1 MHLELICQYVNML
14 IMRDKSQIIQFGRN
28 LCAERNRRGLSQD
41 ELGQKASMDGT
52 YIGRI
57 ERAEVNPTL
66 TTIISLLNALE
77 VSFDVLYKQ

>member
-1 MHLELICQYVNML
+1 MKN
-14 IMRDKSQIIQFGRN
+14 MRDKNKIIKFGRN

-41 ELGQKASMDGT
+41 EFGEMTSMDGT

-66 TTIISLLNALE
+66 TTIISILEALNLPFE
-77 VSFDVLYKQ
+77 ELYKK